1 MLVTN
6 VQSSPSLH
14 FPLWM
19 VKIALRIELEV
30 EPPESNCI
38 IGSLC
43 LNILHRGPQ
52 FFFLGSNVELYDW
65 VPDNASLRFEK
76 VVDIGAH
83 LVE

>member
-6 VQSSPSLH
+6 VQSSRLHH

-19 VKIALRIELEV
+19 VKIALRIDLEV

-43 LNILHRGPQ
+43 LNILRRGPQ

-65 VPDNASLRFEK
+65 VPDNAFHRLEK
-76 VVDIGAH
+76 VGDIGH
-83 LVE
+83 VW